1 MASAWRCCPAVASAG
16 QGARL
21 RHRAGDGPGLLA
33 LPGPGQ
39 CPRNH
44 CRAARP
50 RHRIGDGA
58 RDGQGLLVVAGPGH
72 RPRDLGQSAP
82 RQTGELMEP
91 AMATACSC
99 WPALAIAPAIA
110 TGVRITAG
118 QFL

>member
-1 MASAWRCCPAVASAG
+1 VLPGPGQRFGDAG

-33 LPGPGQ
+33 LP
-39 CPRNH
+39 
-44 CRAARP
+44 
-50 RHRIGDGA
+50 
-58 RDGQGLLVVAGPGH
+58 GPGH